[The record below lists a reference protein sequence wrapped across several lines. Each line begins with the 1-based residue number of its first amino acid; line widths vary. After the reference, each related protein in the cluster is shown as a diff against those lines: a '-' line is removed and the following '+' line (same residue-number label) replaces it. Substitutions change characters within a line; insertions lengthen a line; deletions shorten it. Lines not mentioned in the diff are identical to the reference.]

1 MDPEEANNR
10 HAAPTWCLSLSFGYL
25 SNGKRKLD
33 RLFDVHREGLSV
45 DYFSFISYTLIL
57 FISTIIQTF
66 KNLLLLPSLFL
77 HELTQITLL
86 EQIMFS
92 KMFLS

>member
-1 MDPEEANNR
+1 M
-10 HAAPTWCLSLSFGYL
+10 CI
-25 SNGKRKLD
+25 GKAFR
-33 RLFDVHREGLSV
+33 V

-77 HELTQITLL
+77 QELTQITLF